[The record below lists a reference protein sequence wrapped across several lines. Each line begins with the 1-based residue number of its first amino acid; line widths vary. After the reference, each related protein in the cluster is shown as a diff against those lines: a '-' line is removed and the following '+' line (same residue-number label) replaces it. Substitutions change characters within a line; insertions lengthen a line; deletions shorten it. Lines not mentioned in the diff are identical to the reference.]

1 MVERSEGDRESE
13 EVPPTAEE
21 AVVEK
26 STTEQEPT
34 GAEEETPAVVE
45 VHVTAEEEIPAV
57 VGEQLAAAEIPV
69 DEERDRFGGS
79 ESLPVSSSSQ
89 SLSHNHWI

>member
-1 MVERSEGDRESE
+1 M
-13 EVPPTAEE
+13 
-21 AVVEK
+21 
-26 STTEQEPT
+26 
-34 GAEEETPAVVE
+34 
-45 VHVTAEEEIPAV
+45 TAEEEIPAV